1 MPLDPM
7 SRQLRIH
14 TVSEGVYKG
23 FNPVVAVSTKF
34 AILALV
40 ISLVGF
46 PTTAA
51 AFTETLRHFTLLLF
65 ASWYVYLLGIFV
77 VVCILL
83 ALHPTSARIKI
94 GRHGDIPE
102 HSTQSWLSMMFCAG
116 IGVGILAFSVSEP
129 ISHFSSNPDI
139 LAGTVPAA
147 STTAISSAMR
157 FTFLHWGFSA
167 WGCYAVIGVALGL
180 ACHSHGQPLT
190 MRSALVPLF
199 GRVLEGPLGHIVD
212 IISIL
217 AIVAGI
223 TTTIVLGLE
232 QICSGLSLLTGSP
245 FFADNAGNPPLIA
258 LLTAL
263 VIAVAIAISSIL
275 SGVDRGVKWISNA
288 GVVASFGM
296 LVVFLVA
303 MSDRRLLGILA
314 EGTWSYLS
322 TLPAQMFTIYGNEV
336 SPIAIAQADW
346 QNDWT
351 VFYWAWWIAFA
362 PFVGLFLARIS
373 RGRTL
378 REFILGAMIGP
389 TAMCFTWFSVIGG
402 SALLLEADGIA
413 DGRIIAAPHAFRIY
427 GAIAL
432 IFDGPWVTLMN
443 AAVAVLFLLLIVAS
457 STAAIIAIK
466 SIGAAG
472 GTQCEAP
479 VHSLIW
485 AVAIA
490 AISGAVMSVGG
501 VQSVRDV
508 MIIAAV
514 PFSGIMALMLV
525 AVLRMVWI
533 GSRSRHGSMVRT

>member
-1 MPLDPM
+1 MSMTDI
-7 SRQLRIH
+7 SRQLTIR
-14 TVSEGVYKG
+14 TVEGGPYKG
-23 FNPVVAVSTKF
+23 FNPTVALSAKL
-34 AILALV
+34 AILVLV
-40 ISLVGF
+40 VSLVGF
-46 PTTAA
+46 PTAA
-51 AFTETLRHFTLLLF
+51 ATFTETLRDMTISLF
-65 ASWYVYLLGIFV
+65 ASWYVHLLGVFV

-83 ALHPTSARIKI
+83 ALHPASARIKM

-102 HSTQSWLSMMFCAG
+102 HSTQSWLAMMFCAG
-116 IGVGILAFSVSEP
+116 IGVGILVFSVSEP
-129 ISHFSSNPDI
+129 ISHYSSNPDI

-147 STTAISSAMR
+147 SAETFGSAMR

-167 WGCYAVIGVALGL
+167 WGCYAVIGMALGL
-180 ACHSHGQPLT
+180 ACHTHGQPLT

-199 GRVLEGPLGHIVD
+199 GRVMEGPLGHLVD

-232 QICSGLSLLTGSP
+232 QICSGLSALTGSP

-263 VIAVAIAISSIL
+263 VVAIGVAISSIL

-288 GVVASFGM
+288 GVIAAFGM
-296 LVVFLVA
+296 LLVFLIV
-303 MSDRRLLGILA
+303 MSDRRLPGILVD
-314 EGTWSYLS
+314 GTWTYLK
-322 TLPAQMFTIYGNEV
+322 TLPAQMFTVYGDDT
-336 SPIAIAQADW
+336 SPIAGAQAGW

-362 PFVGLFLARIS
+362 PFVGMFLARIS

-389 TAMCFTWFSVIGG
+389 TAMCFIWFSVIGG
-402 SALLLEADGIA
+402 SALLLEADGTA
-413 DGRIIAAPHAFRIY
+413 GGRIIAAPHAFRIY
-427 GAIAL
+427 ETIAL
-432 IFDGPWVTLMN
+432 MFDGPWAILMN
-443 AAVAVLFLLLIVAS
+443 VAVAVLFLLLIVAS

-472 GTQCEAP
+472 GTLSETP
-479 VHSLIW
+479 THSLVW
-485 AVAIA
+485 ALAIA

-508 MIIAAV
+508 MIVAAV

-525 AVLRMVWI
+525 SALRLIWV
-533 GSRSRHGSMVRT
+533 GSRPRRGGAVRT